1 LRFLISVIA
10 LIVLTHNC
18 FSQNKRDYNWLFAA
32 QALPAEGFEGYGFN
46 FNNSDTLID
55 YETIIPMRISGLNA
69 SISDEEG
76 NLLFYSNGCDVVDS
90 NHEFMP
96 NGRDLNSGDYFEML
110 GDSCYGGYLGKQDIM
125 ILPDP
130 GNDKGYYILHKAID
144 TTRTYRDFRYTYV
157 D

>member
-1 LRFLISVIA
+1 LIIDLIA
-10 LIVLTHNC
+10 LLVLTIDC
-18 FSQNKRDYNWLFAA
+18 SSQDKRDYNWLFAA
-32 QALPAEGFEGYGFN
+32 QALPAPRFESYGFN

-110 GDSCYGGYLGKQDIM
+110 GDSCCGGYLGKQDIM